1 MSRIAAALNLNCQLM
16 SAAPPAHQSAGARNA
31 PHEHAS
37 TDPAILADADSSVTV
52 HTMGVHYRWEL
63 PNIVRAQLRLA
74 HDLREDLVTL
84 QLAYADDV
92 RAIWSS
98 YPEVAAAESELH
110 RAEETAAAASEQVSA
125 ERVRL
130 RSKRV
135 GAELTTQL
143 AEARADVKAT
153 RQARRDAIARVKD
166 NAAQRLREHTATL
179 LAAQKQL
186 YRRYCQDNDLYWATY
201 NDVFRNHKTAVQ
213 RIRRQRLEGKPAT
226 LRHHRF
232 DGTGTITVQL
242 QRTAAMPPRSPR
254 LLSDPAGRYH
264 NFLVLPWIDPDRW
277 AAMTRAEQRAAGRV
291 VVRMRAGTVDG
302 QPQWIDIPV
311 QAHRWLPADAEILNA
326 RLTVDRVAARLSAR
340 LSITARIGSPTAADG
355 AAVAVHLG
363 WRDTE
368 RGIRVAT
375 WRSTQPLDISGR
387 LSNVMVT
394 DDGVTGSIVV
404 PRSISG
410 RLERHAVTAA
420 ARVDSDSRRA
430 SFPSHLPRRV
440 GGTPLAPTA
449 RASNGQRLLSLCQIS
464 ATY

>member
-1 MSRIAAALNLNCQLM
+1 MP
-16 SAAPPAHQSAGARNA
+16 AAPPARQSARALSA
-31 PHEHAS
+31 PHQQAS
-37 TDPAILADADSSVTV
+37 TAPAILADAGADSSVTV
-52 HTMGVHYRWEL
+52 HTMGVHYRWKL
-63 PNIVRAQLRLA
+63 PDVVRAQLRLA

-84 QLAYADDV
+84 QLAYEDDV

-98 YPEVAAAESELH
+98 YPMVAAAESELR
-110 RAEETAAAASEQVSA
+110 RAEQTAAAVGEQVAA

-130 RSKRV
+130 RSKKI

-143 AEARADVKAT
+143 AEARADTKAA
-153 RQARRDAIARVKD
+153 RQARRDAIAQVKD
-166 NAAQRLREHTATL
+166 AAAQHLRNRTATL
-179 LAAQKQL
+179 LADQKQL

-242 QRTAAMPPRSPR
+242 QRTAAMPPRSPQI
-254 LLSDPAGRYH
+254 LSDPLGRYR
-264 NFLVLPWIDPDRW
+264 NFLVLPWIDPDHW

-291 VVRMRAGTVDG
+291 VVRMRAGIVEG

-326 RLTVDRVAARLSAR
+326 RLTVGRVAARLSAR
-340 LSITARIGSPTAADG
+340 LSITARIGSPTAAPG

-363 WRDTE
+363 WRETQ
-368 RGIRVAT
+368 RGTRVAT
-375 WRSTQPLDISGR
+375 WRSTHPLDISGP
-387 LSNVMVT
+387 LSNVMIT
-394 DDGVTGSIVV
+394 NDGVTGSIVV
-404 PRSISG
+404 PRSISA

-420 ARVDSDSRRA
+420 ARPESFNAVRDKLAAWLDEHGPLPYRDGHLTGDEVRRWRSPA
-430 SFPSHLPRRV
+430 R
-440 GGTPLAPTA
+440 LAA
-449 RASNGQRLLSLCQIS
+449 LAI
-464 ATY
+464 AW